1 MYSGE
6 TKIVELLIKNGAN
19 ITIMDEAG
27 KTAEQLA
34 ASKGSPILWYEKLL
48 IEIDWNSNGIQWIN
62 QFALSGN
69 EEIVQLIAKHK
80 ANA

>member
-19 ITIMDEAG
+19 ITIVDKAG

-34 ASKGSPILWYEKLL
+34 ASKGSTILWYEKLL
-48 IEIDWNSNGIQWIN
+48 IEIDRNSNGIQWIN
-62 QFALSGN
+62 QFAFSGN